1 MKPPIYVRPLREI
14 EREALTSGLRS
25 AEAFTLR
32 RCQILVA
39 SADGQAVAQIA
50 KNLSCARQTV
60 RNVIHEFET
69 RGLSCLE
76 HGSNVPVSVE
86 PVLTAEKREQVQAIM
101 HQSPRTF
108 GKAQSNWTLKL
119 LAEVCH
125 EQGLSDW
132 QLSEPTLLDAVVRL
146 GVKWQRAKQWIVSP
160 DPAYTLKKTT

>member
-1 MKPPIYVRPLREI
+1 MYVRALTAS
-14 EREALTSGLRS
+14 EREAVIAGLRS

-32 RCQILVA
+32 RCQILLA
-39 SADGQAVAQIA
+39 SADGQTVAQIA

-60 RNVIHEFET
+60 RHVIHEFEA
-69 RGLSCLE
+69 RGLSCLV

-108 GKAQSNWTLKL
+108 GKAQSTWTLKL
-119 LAEVCH
+119 LAQVCH

-132 QLSEPTLLDAVVRL
+132 ELSTPTLLDAVVRL
-146 GVKWQRAKQWIVSP
+146 GVSWQRAKHWIVSP
-160 DPAYTLKKTT
+160 DPAYELKKTT